1 MDVSGVVKIHAHTT
15 SHGKPGQGETAR
27 ARSLRGPAGST
38 HCDTLELRNELVAQ
52 SVEQRT
58 FNAWVVGSI
67 PTELTTFRSYRTAG
81 WRAITAR
88 HAPYQLTFMATTP
101 LCAAPLNSLQVTA
114 LHDRCTAA
122 WHHEVPAVA
131 PSMTGFERTVAEQHL
146 ANFELWHAED
156 MARAPEASD
165 HDLARIK
172 RFIDR
177 ANQRRN
183 DLAEQCDVFLL
194 NFLSQQNLPAPGAE
208 LHSESPGLILD
219 RLSIL
224 ALKLFHTRE
233 EIDRPQAPE
242 GHGERNLQ
250 RLRILVEQRDDLAG
264 ALDRLW
270 QQVLDRQRRFKLYR
284 QLKMYNDPALN
295 PAVYSPQPKP

>member
-1 MDVSGVVKIHAHTT
+1 V
-15 SHGKPGQGETAR
+15 PP
-27 ARSLRGPAGST
+27 SLS
-38 HCDTLELRNELVAQ
+38 
-52 SVEQRT
+52 
-58 FNAWVVGSI
+58 
-67 PTELTTFRSYRTAG
+67 
-81 WRAITAR
+81 
-88 HAPYQLTFMATTP
+88 
-101 LCAAPLNSLQVTA
+101 
-114 LHDRCTAA
+114 
-122 WHHEVPAVA
+122 
-131 PSMTGFERTVAEQHL
+131 GFERTVAEQHL

-156 MARAPEASD
+156 TARTPGVSD
-165 HDLARIK
+165 RELARVK

-183 DLAEQCDVFLL
+183 DLSEQCDVFLL
-194 NFLSQQNLPAPGAE
+194 NFLSPHNLPAPGAE

-224 ALKLFHTRE
+224 SLKLFHTRQ
-233 EIDRPQAPE
+233 EIDRPGAPP

-250 RLRILVEQRDDLAG
+250 RLHILVEQRDDLAG

-295 PAVYSPQPKP
+295 PAVYSPRAKS

>member
-1 MDVSGVVKIHAHTT
+1 
-15 SHGKPGQGETAR
+15 
-27 ARSLRGPAGST
+27 
-38 HCDTLELRNELVAQ
+38 
-52 SVEQRT
+52 
-58 FNAWVVGSI
+58 
-67 PTELTTFRSYRTAG
+67 
-81 WRAITAR
+81 
-88 HAPYQLTFMATTP
+88 MATNP
-101 LCAAPLNSLQVTA
+101 LCAPPLNSLQVTA
-114 LHDRCTAA
+114 LQDHCTAI
-122 WHHEVPAVA
+122 WHHEDAAVA
-131 PSMTGFERTVAEQHL
+131 QSLTGFERRVAEQHL

-156 MARAPEASD
+156 MARVPEASD

-172 RFIDR
+172 RFIDQ

-183 DLAEQCDVFLL
+183 DLTEQCDVFLL
-194 NFLSQQNLPAPGAE
+194 NFLSAHSLPAPGAE

-224 ALKLFHTRE
+224 SLKLFHTRQ
-233 EIDRPQAPE
+233 EIDRPQAPP

-270 QQVLDRQRRFKLYR
+270 QQVLQRQRRFKLYR

-295 PAVYSPQPKP
+295 PAVYSPQSKP

>member
-1 MDVSGVVKIHAHTT
+1 
-15 SHGKPGQGETAR
+15 
-27 ARSLRGPAGST
+27 
-38 HCDTLELRNELVAQ
+38 
-52 SVEQRT
+52 
-58 FNAWVVGSI
+58 VGSI
-67 PTELTTFRSYRTAG
+67 PTELTTFRSYPAAG
-81 WRAITAR
+81 WRALIAR
-88 HAPYQLTFMATTP
+88 NAPFLLTPMVTNP

-114 LHDRCTAA
+114 LHDRCTVA
-122 WHHEVPAVA
+122 WHHEVPAVNSPVIA
-131 PSMTGFERTVAEQHL
+131 SLTGFERTVAEQHL

-165 HDLARIK
+165 EDVARIK

-194 NFLSQQNLPAPGAE
+194 NLLSQQNLPAPEAE

-224 ALKLFHTRE
+224 SLKLFHTRE
-233 EIDRPQAPE
+233 EIDRPQAPD
-242 GHGERNLQ
+242 GHSERNQQ

-264 ALDRLW
+264 AFDRLW
-270 QQVLDRQRRFKLYR
+270 QQVLNRRRRFKLYR

-295 PAVYSPQPKP
+295 PAVYSPPKS